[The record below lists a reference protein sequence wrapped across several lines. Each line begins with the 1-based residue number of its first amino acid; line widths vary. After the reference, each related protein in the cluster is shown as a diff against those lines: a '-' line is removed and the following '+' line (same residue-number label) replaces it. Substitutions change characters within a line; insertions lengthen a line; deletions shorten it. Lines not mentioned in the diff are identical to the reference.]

1 MTVLDNGIVI
11 EEHITAHNFTPD
23 AQVPQVFPGYAPVKH
38 GATVH
43 HWGAMG
49 QLFDDVV
56 AYLASANVR
65 QSSAQFVL
73 QEDRV
78 ACIVSPDDVAWHSGH
93 PQGNVQTIGI
103 ECRPEM
109 TEGDLDTL
117 ASLCRH
123 LERIYGP
130 LVIYIHSQWVATACP
145 GRYASR
151 IEEVIAEINGVDVA
165 PAPQVP
171 ITPTTPVHDC
181 CCHD

>member
-1 MTVLDNGIVI
+1 MAVLDNGIVI
-11 EEHITAHNFTPD
+11 EEHITAHNFTRD
-23 AQVPQVFPGYAPVKH
+23 ADVAQVFPGYAPIKH
-38 GATVH
+38 GCTVH
-43 HWGAMG
+43 HWGALG

-56 AYLASANVR
+56 AYLASDNAR
-65 QSSAQFVL
+65 GTSAQFIL

-117 ASLCRH
+117 ASLLRY
-123 LERIYGP
+123 LEGIYGS
-130 LVIYIHSQWVATACP
+130 LVVYIHSQWIATACP
-145 GRYASR
+145 GRYAGR
-151 IEEVIAEINGVDVA
+151 IEEIIAEVNNVDLV
-165 PAPQVP
+165 PAPPVE
-171 ITPTTPVHDC
+171 ITPTTPVHSC